1 MLMWISQ
8 LGRKNEMKVRF
19 DDTDEFNVIRA
30 ERQLIKPDQHQ
41 VLIDSNKIKDK
52 LLKQR
57 LNFSN
62 QKKAQLLIRLL
73 EDSVYI
79 ASFEINTLRRKI
91 EKMGEK

>member
-8 LGRKNEMKVRF
+8 LEENEMKVRF

-79 ASFEINTLRRKI
+79 ASFEINTLKRKI

>member
-1 MLMWISQ
+1 
-8 LGRKNEMKVRF
+8 MKIRF
-19 DDTDEFNVIRA
+19 DDTDEFNVIRSD
-30 ERQLIKPDQHQ
+30 RRLTKPDQHQ

-79 ASFEINTLRRKI
+79 ASFEINTLKRKI

>member
-1 MLMWISQ
+1 MWISQ
-8 LGRKNEMKVRF
+8 LEENEMKVRF

-79 ASFEINTLRRKI
+79 ASFEINTLKRKI

>member
-1 MLMWISQ
+1 MWISQ
-8 LGRKNEMKVRF
+8 LERKNEMKVRF
-19 DDTDEFNVIRA
+19 DDTDQFNSLKGRYQIT
-30 ERQLIKPDQHQ
+30 KPKQNQ
-41 VLIDSNKIKDK
+41 VLFDSNKIKDK

-79 ASFEINTLRRKI
+79 ASFEINTLKRKI